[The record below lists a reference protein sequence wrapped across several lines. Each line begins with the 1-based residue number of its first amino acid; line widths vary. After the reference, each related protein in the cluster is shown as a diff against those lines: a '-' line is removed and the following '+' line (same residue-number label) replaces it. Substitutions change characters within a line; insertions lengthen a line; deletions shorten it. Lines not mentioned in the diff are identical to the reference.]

1 LGHGRYNINDRDAA
15 ASDIAARRA
24 YPCAAESTGE
34 KRTVSESK
42 GHAIVLGGSISGLLA
57 ARVLTD
63 HFDRVTIVE
72 KDTLATGLAPRKAA
86 PQGAH
91 AHALLSRGRGI
102 VEGLLPG
109 ITDELIGG
117 GATLAGIKDVRV
129 YVLGWRKTFDDAERV
144 LAMTRPFF
152 EATLARRIRTLNKVT
167 VLEGTD
173 AVALTGTPDRATG
186 VTLRD
191 TDGMRDLAA
200 DFIVDARGRA
210 SNLADWMKHMGLEGP
225 PHETSPLASCYSSCL
240 YEPAP
245 GAPRPPLHQVAK
257 FEDKLG
263 VLIFPVEQ
271 NRVLVSLGANANM
284 PMPKTQDDLLAYLHA
299 LPVPDAYDAVKPLRP
314 LTPISHSRFAASVR
328 RNYHT
333 LKRLPERIVAIG
345 DAIASFNPIFGQG
358 MTVAALEVEWLA
370 KCLAKSPTST
380 AGFAKAYYAGVKPI
394 VDLAW
399 GLPDLEA
406 RRNNP
411 KAQSWP
417 IRFLL
422 WYTERMQR
430 AASRNVYVS
439 RTLLRVQNM
448 IEPPAKLFG
457 PPVFFRVLFT

>member
-1 LGHGRYNINDRDAA
+1 MSG
-15 ASDIAARRA
+15 
-24 YPCAAESTGE
+24 
-34 KRTVSESK
+34 SK

-72 KDTLATGLAPRKAA
+72 KDTLANDLAPRKTT

-91 AHALLSRGRGI
+91 AHALLSRGRNI
-102 VEGLLPG
+102 VEILFPG
-109 ITDELIGG
+109 ITDELVTG

-152 EATLARRIRTLNKVT
+152 EWTLARRTCALNKVT
-167 VLEGTD
+167 VLEETEAT
-173 AVALTGTPDRATG
+173 AVTGTTDHATG
-186 VTLRD
+186 VTISD
-191 TDGMRDLAA
+191 AKGTRDLAA

-210 SNLADWMKHMGLEGP
+210 SNLADWMKQMGLEGP

-263 VLIFPVEQ
+263 VLIFPVEN
-271 NRVLVSLGANANM
+271 NRVLVSLGANAIM
-284 PMPKTQDDLLAYLHA
+284 PMPKTQDELLAYLRA
-299 LPVPDAYDAVKPLRP
+299 LPVPDAYDAVKPLRA
-314 LTPISHSRFAASVR
+314 LMPIAHSRFLASVR
-328 RNYHT
+328 RNYHS
-333 LKRLPERIVAIG
+333 LRRLPEGIVAIG
-345 DAIASFNPIFGQG
+345 DAVASFNPIFGQG

-370 KCLAKSPTST
+370 KCLAKSDPRT

-411 KAQSWP
+411 KSQNWL

-422 WYTERMQR
+422 WYTERMQKT
-430 AASRNVYVS
+430 ATRNVYVS

-457 PPVFFRVLFT
+457 PPVFFRVLFA